1 MAFLASVAHGLSVPS
16 THALTCDRSKSGRGC
31 RRGSSPR
38 CCSTRTALPS
48 CPAPTSVRV
57 GLGICVCRS
66 RHRRPISISHL
77 TGCANAS
84 ATSRSR
90 LRPREES
97 MSVRKV
103 TVATLAGLK
112 ARNEKAVFVTAYD
125 YPTATFADRAGVDMI
140 LVGDSAAMTMLGLPT
155 TLQIGLNEMLVFI
168 GAVTRAAKRAF
179 VIGDL
184 PFLSYQPS
192 DETAIRSAGAF
203 VAAGCDA
210 VKCEGGA
217 RVARRVRAMVDAG
230 IAVMGHLGLTPQ
242 SIGQL
247 GGYRVQGKCLAAAE
261 RLLRDAEALE
271 RAGAFSILLEA
282 IPAETAAFVRERIG
296 VLVYGI
302 GAGPHVDGQLVISH
316 DLLGN
321 FVGDIA
327 PRFVRRYA
335 LIGAEIERAF
345 GAYAADVRAGR
356 FPGPEHCY
364 PIDPEQEA
372 QIREDRLRLAQPV
385 EATPW

>member
-1 MAFLASVAHGLSVPS
+1 M
-16 THALTCDRSKSGRGC
+16 
-31 RRGSSPR
+31 
-38 CCSTRTALPS
+38 
-48 CPAPTSVRV
+48 
-57 GLGICVCRS
+57 
-66 RHRRPISISHL
+66 SI
-77 TGCANAS
+77 
-84 ATSRSR
+84 
-90 LRPREES
+90 
-97 MSVRKV
+97 RKV

-140 LVGDSAAMTMLGLPT
+140 LVGDSAAMTMLGLPS
-155 TLQIGLNEMLVFI
+155 TLQIGLDEMLVFI
-168 GAVTRAAKRAF
+168 RAVTRAAQHAF

-217 RVARRVRAMVDAG
+217 RVAQRVRAMVDAG

-242 SIGQL
+242 NLGQL
-247 GGYRVQGKCLAAAE
+247 GGYRVQGKSLAAAE

-271 RAGAFSILLEA
+271 RAGVFAILLEA
-282 IPAETAAFVRERIG
+282 VPAETAAFVRERVG

-316 DLLGN
+316 DMLGN

-327 PRFVRRYA
+327 PRFVKRYA
-335 LIGAEIERAF
+335 DVGATVESAF
-345 GAYAADVRAGR
+345 RDYARDVRSGA
-356 FPGPEHCY
+356 FPSPEHCY
-364 PIDPEQEA
+364 QIDPADEA
-372 QIREDRLRLAQPV
+372 LIRAARQTRKVRPAGAPRSVAAAAAEVRP
-385 EATPW
+385 